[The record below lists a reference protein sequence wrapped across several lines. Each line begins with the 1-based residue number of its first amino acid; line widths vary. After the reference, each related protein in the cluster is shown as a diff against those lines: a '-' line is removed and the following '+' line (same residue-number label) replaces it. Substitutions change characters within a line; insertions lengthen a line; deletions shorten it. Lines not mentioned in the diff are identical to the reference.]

1 MALVAPI
8 SQVRL
13 MSVPFE
19 IDYNHVIDF
28 RASAGS
34 GHPAAQT
41 NYFLSLPS
49 LQVYDFMYIRQNTSI
64 KVPFPKDQ
72 VMYYNYCM
80 YKNNQ
85 FSDKWFYAFITD
97 VQYIN
102 PNTSEVFLSTDVFQT
117 YYFDL
122 SFKTSFI
129 EREHQNRWTPSG
141 SPIFNIVPENLDIGN
156 NYMIQ
161 SIISCEPSSY
171 NNINYLVC
179 SNHPL
184 VDGDV
189 AGINLDTGFAPVTFL
204 YTYLLENSGRFKF
217 ITEYSKPDSKI
228 SPYIIS
234 VTPIFCDDYI
244 VNQGNQNSYGLSSI
258 SVISASNPQKI
269 KDFSITPASF
279 SIIPP
284 PVGTGAGWAHESKLL
299 TFPYSCIEL
308 AMPDGNSTIYNY
320 EFLQNATALMGA
332 SSFSPFQKTSFW
344 FNGSYLG
351 ANNRN
356 NPQVFSEANSN
367 YDVGLISSAWANYMA
382 SNKASFTLG
391 VFTQGVNPIIA
402 GLTSLASG
410 NPIGAFGHSLSALS
424 NIANSIGKLQD
435 LKSSPG
441 STKSG
446 ASDFFIDMVTHSL
459 FPKIYLKQIHTQFL
473 EICGDYFMKFGYKC
487 NRVKIPNT
495 LSRHRFNFL
504 KTINCEF
511 TGDIPQDDLSAL
523 KSIFDKGVTLWHEPS
538 FFLDYYIDNTEQNRY

>member
-1 MALVAPI
+1 MPLVAPI

-13 MSVPFE
+13 MAVPFE

-28 RASAGS
+28 RSSAGS
-34 GHPAAQT
+34 GHPSAQT

-49 LQVYDFMYIRQNTSI
+49 LQVYDFMYIRQNSSV

-72 VMYYNYCM
+72 IMNYNYCM
-80 YKNNQ
+80 YKNNE

-102 PNTSEVFLSTDVFQT
+102 PNTSEIFLSTDVFQT

-129 EREHQNRWTPSG
+129 EREHQNRWTTSG
-141 SPIFNIVPENLDIGN
+141 QPIFNLVPENLDIGN
-156 NYMIQ
+156 NYMIK
-161 SIISCEPSSY
+161 SIISCEPSDYS
-171 NNINYLVC
+171 NINYLVC

-184 VDGDV
+184 VDGDT
-189 AGINLDTGFAPVTFL
+189 AGINLDSGFAPVTFL
-204 YTYLLENSGRFKF
+204 YTYLLESAGRIPF
-217 ITEYSKPDSKI
+217 ITEYSKTDSKI

-244 VNQGNQNSYGLSSI
+244 VNRGDVNLYGLSSI
-258 SVISASNPQKI
+258 SVISAANPQKI
-269 KDFSITPASF
+269 KDVSF
-279 SIIPP
+279 SPDSFSFSQPP
-284 PVGTGAGWAHESKLL
+284 IGTGSGWAHESKLL

-308 AMPDGNSTIYNY
+308 ALPDGNSTIYNY
-320 EFLQNATALMGA
+320 EFIENTTALMGV
-332 SSFSPFQKTSFW
+332 SSFSPFQKSVFW

-356 NPQVFSEANSN
+356 NPQVFSESNSN
-367 YDVGLISSAWANYMA
+367 YDVGLTSSSWANYMA
-382 SNKASFTLG
+382 SNKSSFTLG
-391 VFTQGVNPIIA
+391 VFNQGLNPIVN
-402 GLTSLASG
+402 GFTSFASG
-410 NPIGAFGHSLSALS
+410 NTGGAVMSSLSALS
-424 NIANSIGKLQD
+424 GIANSIAKIQD

-446 ASDFFIDMVTHSL
+446 ASDFFIDVVAQGL
-459 FPKIYLKQIHTQFL
+459 FPKIYLKQIHPQFL

-487 NRVKIPNT
+487 NRIKIPNT
-495 LSRHRFNFL
+495 LSRHRFNYI

-511 TGDIPQDDLSAL
+511 TGDIPQDDLSAI
-523 KSIFDKGVTLWHEPS
+523 KSIFDNGVTLWHDPS
-538 FFLDYYIDNTEQNRY
+538 YFLDYSIDNTEQNRF